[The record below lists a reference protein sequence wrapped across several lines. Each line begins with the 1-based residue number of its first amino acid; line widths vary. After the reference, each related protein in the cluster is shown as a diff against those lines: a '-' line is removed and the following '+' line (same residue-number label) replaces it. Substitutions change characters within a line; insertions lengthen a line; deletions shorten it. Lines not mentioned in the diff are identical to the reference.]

1 MKIWLNFDHSKV
13 PNQRCLIMIFEG
25 RLSYKSLLFD
35 VTPYIESL

>member
-13 PNQRCLIMIFEG
+13 PKKSLITIFEG
-25 RLSYKSLLFD
+25 RLSHEILLLG